1 MPRKSKGPRLYLRRR
16 KGRPSIWV
24 ILDSG
29 QPEVSTG
36 CGELDR
42 TGAEK
47 ALADYLA
54 DKHKPEWRTGE
65 PHEVAVAD
73 VLAYYGAEKAVT
85 HAHPELVGYHM
96 TPLLEFFGNRMCDWL
111 DASACRQYVAGR
123 ASGKIGRRK
132 VQPTTARRELET
144 LQAALR
150 FCRREK
156 KLSVDID
163 LTFPEKAEARQRWL
177 TRSEVAALIGGALG
191 FTVTAC
197 DVKTRKP
204 VKWGRMFRPSYHVAR
219 FILIG
224 LYTATRHEAILAMRW
239 KANTKGGWFDLAG
252 GVMYRRGQ
260 GQKETNKRR
269 PAVPIA
275 ENLAP
280 HLERWRGLTV
290 HGPVEYHGRLI
301 QKERK
306 GFERARVLAGLDD
319 AVTPHVLKHTYITWA
334 MQRGI
339 PIWEVAGFTGTS
351 EKTIRDVYG
360 HHHPDA
366 MPNAK
371 RRFRGHSLG
380 NR

>member
-29 QPEVSTG
+29 APEISTG

-42 TGAEK
+42 DSAEK
-47 ALADYLA
+47 VLAKYLA
-54 DKHKPEWRTGE
+54 TKHRPEWHKGD
-65 PHEVAVAD
+65 PHEVSIAD
-73 VLAYYGAEKAVT
+73 VLAYYATEKAVN

-96 TPLLEFFGNRMCDWL
+96 TSLLEFFGERTCNWL
-111 DASACRQYVAGR
+111 DASTCRQYVAARAAGR
-123 ASGKIGRRK
+123 IGHRK
-132 VQPTTARRELET
+132 VQPSTARRELET

-150 FCRREK
+150 FSRREK
-156 KLSVDID
+156 KLSINIEVT
-163 LTFPEKAEARQRWL
+163 LPEKAEARQRWL
-177 TRSEVAALIGGALG
+177 TRSEAAALIGGALG
-191 FTVTAC
+191 FTATAC
-197 DVKTRKP
+197 DVKTRRP

-239 KANTKGGWFDLAG
+239 EKNSNGGWFDLEDH
-252 GVMYRRGQ
+252 VMYRKGL

-269 PAVPIA
+269 PAVPIV
-275 ENLAP
+275 ENLTP
-280 HLERWRGLTV
+280 HLTRWRGLTIN
-290 HGPVEYHGRLI
+290 GPVEYHGRLI
-301 QKERK
+301 RKERK
-306 GFERARVLAGLDD
+306 GFERARELAGLGKD
-319 AVTPHVLKHTYITWA
+319 VTPHVLKHTYITWA

-339 PIWEVAGFTGTS
+339 PMWEVAGFTGTS

-380 NR
+380 NQ

>member
-29 QPEVSTG
+29 APEISTG

-42 TGAEK
+42 DSAEK
-47 ALADYLA
+47 ILAKYLA
-54 DKHKPEWRTGE
+54 AKHQPEWHRGDLYQ
-65 PHEVAVAD
+65 VSIAD
-73 VLAYYGAEKAVT
+73 VLAYYAREKAVN

-96 TPLLEFFGNRMCDWL
+96 TPLLEFFNERTCNWL
-111 DASACRQYVAGR
+111 DASTCRQYVAAR
-123 ASGKIGRRK
+123 AAGKIGHRK
-132 VQPTTARRELET
+132 VQSSTARRELET

-150 FCRREK
+150 FCRKEK
-156 KLSVDID
+156 KLSVDIEVT
-163 LTFPEKAEARQRWL
+163 LPEKPEARQRWL
-177 TRSEVAALIGGALG
+177 TRSEAAALIGGALG

-197 DVKTRKP
+197 DVKTRQP
-204 VKWGRMFRPSYHVAR
+204 LQWGRMSRPSYYVAR

-239 KANTKGGWFDLAG
+239 EENPQGGWFDLPG
-252 GVMYRRGQ
+252 RVMYRRGL

-269 PAVPIA
+269 LAVPIV
-275 ENLAP
+275 ENLTP
-280 HLERWRGLTV
+280 HLERWRGLTMG
-290 HGPVEYHGRLI
+290 GPVEYHGRQI
-301 QKERK
+301 RKERK
-306 GFERARVLAGLDD
+306 GFERARDLAGLDKD
-319 AVTPHVLKHTYITWA
+319 VTPHVLKHTYITWA

-371 RRFRGHSLG
+371 RRFRGQSLG
-380 NR
+380 DQ

>member
-16 KGRPSIWV
+16 KGRPSTWV

-29 QPEVSTG
+29 QPESSTG
-36 CGELDR
+36 FGEFDR
-42 TGAEK
+42 ADAEK
-47 ALADYLA
+47 ALAEYIA
-54 DKHKPEWRTGE
+54 KKHKPEWYKGD
-65 PHEVAVAD
+65 PQKVSVAS
-73 VLAYYGAEKAVT
+73 VLNFYGREKAVN

-96 TPLLEFFGNRMCDWL
+96 TPLLEFTDGRMCDWL
-111 DASACRQYVAGR
+111 DASTCRQYVAGR
-123 ASGKIGRRK
+123 MAGTIGKRK
-132 VQPTTARRELET
+132 VKPATARRELET

-150 FCRREK
+150 FCRKEK
-156 KLSVDID
+156 KLSVDIE
-163 LTFPEKAEARQRWL
+163 LTFPEKAAARQRWL
-177 TRSEVAALIGGALG
+177 SRSEAAALIGGALG
-191 FTVTAC
+191 FTATAC
-197 DVKTRKP
+197 DVETRQA

-239 KANTKGGWFDLAG
+239 VPNVDGGWFDLTAE
-252 GVMYRRGQ
+252 VMYRRGQ

-275 ENLAP
+275 ENLMP
-280 HLERWRGLTV
+280 HLKRWRSLTQN
-290 HGPVEYHGRLI
+290 GAVEYHGRLI
-301 QKERK
+301 RKERK
-306 GFERARVLAGLDD
+306 GFERARILSGLDED
-319 AVTPHVLKHTYITWA
+319 VTPHVLKHTYITWA

-371 RRFRGHSLG
+371 MRFRGQSLG
-380 NR
+380 KL